1 MNLLDRHYWALQK
14 WRGDKIVLTVEP
26 FTDGSWH
33 CVRTIPGMTC
43 ASCLPALHGA
53 CSQNSIRLKKGATT
67 KLRTVFAV
75 PRYSRGEPRFK
86 PGTGIE
92 PAISNVLP
100 TAFVAKHCSDK
111 IADTQDRSP
120 TMLYPLSYVTENSIR

>member
-1 MNLLDRHYWALQK
+1 M
-14 WRGDKIVLTVEP
+14 P
-26 FTDGSWH
+26 
-33 CVRTIPGMTC
+33 
-43 ASCLPALHGA
+43 LPAIHEASPG
-53 CSQNSIRLKKGATT
+53 IKT
-67 KLRTVFAV
+67 
-75 PRYSRGEPRFK
+75 
-86 PGTGIE
+86 GTGIE